1 LLELEEIWLILKV
14 TSIKDKKISSTRRKV
29 VIPKKEVKEHLP
41 DFTLSNKPDRTHRLL
56 LHPNPEQD

>member
-14 TSIKDKKISSTRRKV
+14 TSIKDKKISTARRKV

-41 DFTLSNKPDRTHRLL
+41 DFTLSNKPDQTHRLL
-56 LHPNPEQD
+56 LYPNPEQD